1 LKGVLKRVKKIIE
14 YGNLLHHTHIAENNG
29 RFVPGVNN
37 EDFTAYFK
45 ALKKINYCDR
55 MSRVQLEE
63 FCRTGCSC
71 TAGYEIATCKNLN
84 V

>member
-55 MSRVQLEE
+55 MSVECIWKNSAEQAAPALQAMRSQL
-63 FCRTGCSC
+63 
-71 TAGYEIATCKNLN
+71 AKI
-84 V
+84 